1 MLFILFVRQVLQMLL
16 RGSESP
22 FSNTDLPISLSLLN
36 LVTSENTY
44 PCLHL
49 PTACAER
56 TY

>member
-22 FSNTDLPISLSLLN
+22 FSDTDLPISLSLLN

-44 PCLHL
+44 PFLHL
-49 PTACAER
+49 PTVCAER